1 MEGDN
6 ELSSNSSADNDS
18 SFEEDSDSVLELD
31 SDLESAEEDAALS
44 LAAVTLE
51 ELSVVDTSLVIGIVA
66 NDVAAVQR
74 ALRNGANWNR
84 RAAFSGDALALAVPL
99 WWVACV
105 LGYDDIVRILLK
117 AGPIP
122 EGKLT
127 WVTQL

>member
-6 ELSSNSSADNDS
+6 ELSSNSSADSDS

-66 NDVAAVQR
+66 NDVAAV
-74 ALRNGANWNR
+74 
-84 RAAFSGDALALAVPL
+84 
-99 WWVACV
+99 
-105 LGYDDIVRILLK
+105 
-117 AGPIP
+117 
-122 EGKLT
+122 
-127 WVTQL
+127 